1 MKGPVQDQDGDE
13 ERDFGGFSLVE
24 IGVNTFLRRH
34 EI

>member
-1 MKGPVQDQDGDE
+1 MKGLVQEQDGDE
-13 ERDFGGFSLVE
+13 KRYSGGFSLVE